1 MPYRKGDVILV
12 PFDFTDR
19 SGVKLRPAVVVS
31 GDDYNQQTPD
41 IVIASITGNLT
52 ALPHPGDRRLTDWNA
67 AGLLRPSLAQ
77 SKLATIE
84 RTLIKRTL
92 GTLTATDLAA
102 LEQGLRE
109 ALDLK

>member
-12 PFDFTDR
+12 PVDFTDR

-41 IVIASITGNLT
+41 IVIASITGNLA
-52 ALPHPGDRRLTDWNA
+52 ALPHPGDHRLADWNA

-92 GTLTATDLAA
+92 GRLTATDLAA